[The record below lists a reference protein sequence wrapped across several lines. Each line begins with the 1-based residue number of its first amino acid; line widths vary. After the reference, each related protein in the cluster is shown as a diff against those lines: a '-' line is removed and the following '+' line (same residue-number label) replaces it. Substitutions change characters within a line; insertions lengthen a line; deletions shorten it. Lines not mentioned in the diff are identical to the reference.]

1 MCLTSMSL
9 ENFKHFQFLRIKTKI
24 TFQLVPKSSHQTRH
38 LLSYAMVTLKQQPLI
53 KSKTTLFNPI
63 ILLKWAGSSASL
75 LKKFEKFCQ
84 AHPEIFEKLRKI
96 Q

>member
-1 MCLTSMSL
+1 MSL
-9 ENFKHFQFLRIKTKI
+9 LNFKHFQFLRIKTKI
-24 TFQLVPKSSHQTRH
+24 TFSVSSKVITQDKT
-38 LLSYAMVTLKQQPLI
+38 LLSYAMVRLKQQPLI

-84 AHPEIFEKLRKI
+84 AHPELFEKLRKI
-96 Q
+96 H